1 MVKQNLNHDTIFKTY
16 LHSNIDPVDSLWP
29 NSWKEYIHREMKAT
43 LDGGL
48 LIMAITNGIYQSM
61 SVVTKVDSVG
71 NIEWEYKIKNDSLG
85 GYPLY
90 SGISLAVLP
99 DSTYIA
105 AYETHEGI
113 WDWSNHIILKK
124 LDKNGNVLKT
134 KSIGN
139 GEENRQPH
147 IRYNPLDTHLY
158 LAYVKEYFGDNSAP
172 GPQENYLKPN
182 IMKLDT
188 EFNIKWNKSYGRAP
202 YYIPNYSAIK
212 YANYG
217 VYDFQLDKK
226 GNMTYLGIVIDHTS
240 LVNHRSLN
248 YLFQLDSNGDSLWFK
263 AYDFPNISGNEL
275 TGYGFS
281 QFVQNDDMGFTIST
295 NISTDSFQYGLV
307 FRVDSMGCP
316 DPTCRV
322 AKVVEAEQIK
332 FEIIIYLNPT
342 SDHIILDWQQSN
354 QQFQTLQIYNSTGKL
369 VQRFDAVRAGQA
381 LSVEQLSPGIY
392 LMEGITDKGQRF
404 VGKFV
409 KE

>member
-1 MVKQNLNHDTIFKTY
+1 
-16 LHSNIDPVDSLWP
+16 
-29 NSWKEYIHREMKAT
+29 
-43 LDGGL
+43 
-48 LIMAITNGIYQSM
+48 
-61 SVVTKVDSVG
+61 
-71 NIEWEYKIKNDSLG
+71 
-85 GYPLY
+85 
-90 SGISLAVLP
+90 
-99 DSTYIA
+99 
-105 AYETHEGI
+105 
-113 WDWSNHIILKK
+113 
-124 LDKNGNVLKT
+124 
-134 KSIGN
+134 
-139 GEENRQPH
+139 
-147 IRYNPLDTHLY
+147 
-158 LAYVKEYFGDNSAP
+158 
-172 GPQENYLKPN
+172 
-182 IMKLDT
+182 MKLDT